1 MKINGPK
8 VETIEEAFDL
18 YKQGIESRI
27 KQIANMYI
35 EYLPDD
41 TYNILINYE
50 INIDER

>member
-1 MKINGPK
+1 MNGPI
-8 VETIEEAFDL
+8 VETVEEAFNF

-41 TYNILINYE
+41 IYNILISYE